1 MSNALHIIK
10 TEQKAL
16 EINLNNM
23 IYGTF
28 AEIGAGQEV
37 ARNFFQV
44 GAAAGTI
51 AKTMSAYDKDFSDAI
66 YGEEPSN
73 RYVCESRLYKML
85 DHEFGLLEDRLEDKC
100 ELSTFFAFADTV
112 AAINYSRTIKG
123 NGWLGVRFQHRPCG
137 PANDLMLHVK
147 MHDNDN
153 KLQQDAI
160 GILGVN
166 MIYACYYK
174 RESPEEFVKSLIDG
188 LDGRLSIDFIR
199 IAGPGFDGV
208 DNRLLNLYLVKHD
221 ITDIAII
228 DRHKNSV
235 HASEFLYK
243 KDVMVVR
250 GNFRPPTLVT
260 DNVLEAS
267 FEQFKKE
274 EKVNPE
280 KSIMMTELTMD
291 YLRYDTGVI
300 EDQDFLD
307 RTELLCGLGHNVI
320 ISNCNNHQGLIN
332 YLGDYKVK
340 NLGLVLGVRELL
352 DIINDKYENN
362 MDGRLLVAFGELFT
376 KTIKVYAYPALELDS
391 DVLIT
396 ARTLD
401 VPEGIKF
408 LYKHLLDSNQIVEVE
423 GYDRSLLRIWPYQV
437 YQDIINQVPG
447 WEDSVPKRLVPL
459 IKEKD
464 VFASKR
470 QQQVASASTD
480 V

>member
-1 MSNALHIIK
+1 MSNISKLIK

-16 EINLNNM
+16 EINLNEM

-66 YGEEPSN
+66 YGEEKSN
-73 RYVCESRLYKML
+73 RYVCESRVYKML
-85 DHEFGLLEDRLEDKC
+85 DHEFGLLESRLEDKC

-112 AAINYSRTIKG
+112 AAINYSKTIKG

-137 PANDLMLHVK
+137 PANDLVLHVK

-174 RESPEEFVKSLIDG
+174 RASPEDMVKSLMDG
-188 LDGRLSIDFIR
+188 LEGRVSIDCIR
-199 IAGPGFDGV
+199 VSGDGFEGV
-208 DNRLLNLYLVKHD
+208 ENRLLNLYLVKHD

-228 DRHKNSV
+228 DKHKNSV

-260 DNVLEAS
+260 DNVLDAS
-267 FEQFKKE
+267 FAQFQKE
-274 EKVNPE
+274 EMVNPE

-291 YLRYDTGVI
+291 YLKYDKGVI
-300 EDQDFLD
+300 DDQDFLD

-320 ISNCNNHQGLIN
+320 ISNCNNHQALIN
-332 YLGDYKVK
+332 YVGDYKVK
-340 NLGLVLGVRELL
+340 NLGIVLGVRELL
-352 DIINDKYENN
+352 DIINDKYFNN
-362 MDGRLLVAFGELFT
+362 QDGRLLVAFGELFT
-376 KTIKVYAYPALELDS
+376 KSIRVYAYPALDMETGK
-391 DVLIT
+391 LIT
-396 ARTLD
+396 ATNLD

-408 LYKHLLDSNQIVEVE
+408 LYKHLLDSNQIVEVQ
-423 GYDRSLLRIWPYQV
+423 GYDESLLHIWPYQV

-447 WEDSVPKRLVPL
+447 WEDKVPARLVPL
-459 IKEKD
+459 IKEQG
-464 VFASKR
+464 VFSSLR
-470 QQQVASASTD
+470 VAE
-480 V
+480 VEG

>member
-1 MSNALHIIK
+1 MNDLPEIIK

-16 EINLNNM
+16 EINLNQM

-85 DHEFGLLEDRLEDKC
+85 DHEFGLLEARLEDKC

-137 PANDLMLHVK
+137 PANDLVLHVK
-147 MHDNDN
+147 MHDNNN

-174 RESPEEFVKSLIDG
+174 INEPEEFVKSLMDG
-188 LDGRLSIDFIR
+188 LGGRLSIDFIR
-199 IAGPGFDGV
+199 ISGEGFAGI
-208 DNRLLNLYLVKHD
+208 DNRLLNLYLVKHEF
-221 ITDIAII
+221 TDIAII
-228 DRHKNSV
+228 DSNKNSV
-235 HASEFLYK
+235 HASEFIYK

-267 FEQFKKE
+267 FAQFIKE
-274 EKVNPE
+274 EKTNPE
-280 KSIMMTELTMD
+280 KAIMMTELTMD
-291 YLRYDTGVI
+291 YLKYDKGTI
-300 EDQDFLD
+300 NDQDFMD
-307 RTELLCGLGHNVI
+307 RTELLCALGHNVI

-352 DIINDKYENN
+352 DIINDKFQNN
-362 MDGRLLVAFGELFT
+362 QDGRLLVAFGELFT
-376 KTIKVYAYPALELDS
+376 KTIKVYAYPALNEDNE
-391 DVLIT
+391 LIT
-396 ARTLD
+396 TTNLD

-408 LYKHLLDSNQIVEVE
+408 LYKHLLDSEQIVDVV
-423 GYDRSLLRIWPYQV
+423 GYDTSLLHIWPYQV
-437 YQDIINQVPG
+437 YMDIINDKKG
-447 WEDSVPKRLVPL
+447 WEDKVPARLVPI
-459 IKEKD
+459 IKEND
-464 VFASKR
+464 IFASERKALLEAN
-470 QQQVASASTD
+470 V
-480 V
+480 

>member
-291 YLRYDTGVI
+291 YLRYDTGV
-300 EDQDFLD
+300 
-307 RTELLCGLGHNVI
+307 
-320 ISNCNNHQGLIN
+320 
-332 YLGDYKVK
+332 
-340 NLGLVLGVRELL
+340 VLGVRELL